1 MQFSKF
7 VKSVSYSVRSLP
19 DAMEEEP
26 LLATRESIN
35 LFAGDIIIDIN
46 VELMSH

>member
-7 VKSVSYSVRSLP
+7 VESLSYSVRSLP
-19 DAMEEEP
+19 DGGRAAA
-26 LLATRESIN
+26 LATRESIHS
-35 LFAGDIIIDIN
+35 FAGDIIIDIN